1 MVLFFRLMFESFRF
15 AWTALRMNLL
25 RTVLSLLGVTV
36 GIFSIIG
43 VLTLV
48 YSLEKSLKD
57 SFEFLGANVMYIQK
71 WPWAFNDNDYPWW
84 KYMQRPQ
91 ASYDEFRFIQA
102 NMEEGVGIS
111 IFADKRGLTVKSGS
125 NSMSG
130 VSLSGITYGHSEVYD
145 MPIAEGRYFTMQEV
159 ESGRNVVLIGSNVA
173 EALFPNGSAPGRS
186 IKIRGLK
193 FNVVGVLKAQ
203 GENFIGAPSGDD
215 FCFIPYKG
223 FRKMY
228 ATRRMWGVESV
239 VAVKG
244 KDNDPNLKRL
254 EGELTGLMRTKRGL
268 RPLEESN
275 FALNRSEMIAEQ
287 LGLLFDQLSF
297 IGFIIG
303 LFAILVGGFGIAN
316 IMFVS
321 VKERTSIIGIQ
332 KSLGAKSYFV
342 LWQFLFEAIFL
353 SVIGGLAGLFLV
365 YLATFIPLG
374 SFQIVM
380 SLKNIVLGLVI
391 AAIVGTVSGIVPAAM
406 AARMDPVLAIRS

>member
-1 MVLFFRLMFESFRF
+1 
-15 AWTALRMNLL
+15 MNLL

-91 ASYDEFRFIQA
+91 ASYDEFRFIQS
-102 NMEEGVGIS
+102 NMVEGVGIS
-111 IFADKRGLTVKSGS
+111 IFADKGGLTVKNGNNSS
-125 NSMSG
+125 NG
-130 VSLSGITYGHSEVYD
+130 INLSGITFGHSEVYD

-159 ESGRNVVLIGSNVA
+159 ESGRNVVLIGSKVA
-173 EALFPNGSAPGRS
+173 EALFPNTPAPGGS

-193 FNVVGVLKAQ
+193 FNVVGVLKEQ

-215 FCFIPYKG
+215 NCFIPYKC

-244 KDNDPNLKRL
+244 RDDDNNLKRL

-275 FALNRSEMIAEQ
+275 FALNRSEMVSDQ
-287 LGLLFDQLSF
+287 LSLLFDQLSF
-297 IGFIIG
+297 IGFLIG
-303 LFAILVGGFGIAN
+303 LFAMLVGGFGIAN

-321 VKERTSIIGIQ
+321 VKERTSIIGVQ
-332 KSLGAKSYFV
+332 KSLGAKNYFI

-365 YLATFIPLG
+365 YLTTFIPLG

-380 SLKNIVLGLVI
+380 SLKNIMLGLTI
-391 AAIVGTVSGIVPAAM
+391 AAIVGTVSGIVPAFM